1 MKLQVLYIDNPSKM
15 NNEEYLSDSSNEDP
29 LNLFTIEDYIN
40 NPETHAI
47 LEDEFFNKFDRNM
60 NDVINDFYKFKVSDT
75 VDNFIDVFDKDYFAK
90 NSSDLFF
97 IIYSHVVKDYDISIF
112 NDNPDLA
119 KSMFKD
125 EDNVSNKKKKSTKK
139 IISKKF
145 DWGSKTYK

>member
-1 MKLQVLYIDNPSKM
+1 M
-15 NNEEYLSDSSNEDP
+15 NNEEYFSDSSNEDP
-29 LNLFTIEDYIN
+29 LSKFTIEDYIN
-40 NPETHAI
+40 NPETHDI
-47 LEDEFFNKFDRNM
+47 LKDEFFNKFDRIM
-60 NDVINDFYKFKVSDT
+60 NDEINDFYKYKVSDT

-112 NDNPDLA
+112 KDNPDLA

-125 EDNVSNKKKKSTKK
+125 EDGIPKKKKEVSKK

-145 DWGSKTYK
+145 DWSSKTYK

>member
-1 MKLQVLYIDNPSKM
+1 M
-15 NNEEYLSDSSNEDP
+15 NNEDYLSDSSNEDP
-29 LNLFTIEDYIN
+29 LSKFTIEDFTN
-40 NPETHAI
+40 NPETHSI

-60 NDVINDFYKFKVSDT
+60 NDQIDDFYKYKVSDS

-112 NDNPDLA
+112 IDNPDLA
-119 KSMFKD
+119 RSMFKD
-125 EDNVSNKKKKSTKK
+125 KDNISKKKKEFPKK

-145 DWGSKTYK
+145 DWSSKTYK